1 MTTMEDKIKNLL
13 TRAKTAAHIA
23 GDAAGKGLNA
33 ASKKG
38 SEIAQSAK
46 LSKKVFDLEGDI
58 NILMQNIGK
67 MVYDTH
73 CGIEVNAEELEAKLG
88 EADGKYAELE
98 AARDELAALKNTR
111 KCEICGE
118 DVSKEDNFCKNC
130 GAVLD

>member
-1 MTTMEDKIKNLL
+1 MEDKIKNLL
-13 TRAKTAAHIA
+13 NKAKTAAHMA

-46 LSKKVFDLEGDI
+46 LSKKVFDIEGDI
-58 NILMQNIGK
+58 NILMQKIGQ

-73 CGIEVNAEELEAKLG
+73 CGIEVDAEELEAKLG
-88 EADGKYAELE
+88 EIDGKKAELAE
-98 AARDELAALKNTR
+98 AQEELAVLKNTR
-111 KCEICGE
+111 KCDCCGE
-118 DVSKEDNFCKNC
+118 DVSKEDKFCKNC